1 MLEEVTAMKPSIVSR
16 AHGSIRCPDCQGL
29 GYLATDSPL
38 RRLPCDS
45 CMGSAIDT
53 SCKFYGPVRW
63 TLQPLDLW
71 RRHTV
76 GDKLDV
82 MNAVA
87 LCLDDPD
94 HARA

>member
-29 GYLATDSPL
+29 GYLATESPL
-38 RRLPCDS
+38 RRLPCEG
-45 CMGSAIDT
+45 CMGSAVDT

-63 TLQPLDLW
+63 AQQPLDLW

-76 GDKLDV
+76 SDKLYV
-82 MNAVA
+82 MTAVA
-87 LCLDDPD
+87 HCLSDPA